1 MNAID
6 GREYFFTILFVTL
19 VDLIKRVNVYISRNT
34 FQSLI
39 KLNSSIAYA
48 SVRLFGGLRLW
59 TLLRHFLF
67 FLSLFFFFVSI
78 IKFIIHVKLE
88 GQFSWSQILF
98 ILLGIHIGES
108 KFILFYTKWSVVKL
122 ITTSCGTKSLVV
134 PGRAYSLRV
143 NRVQHVATN

>member
-48 SVRLFGGLRLW
+48 SVRLFGGLRL
-59 TLLRHFLF
+59 
-67 FLSLFFFFVSI
+67 
-78 IKFIIHVKLE
+78 
-88 GQFSWSQILF
+88 
-98 ILLGIHIGES
+98 
-108 KFILFYTKWSVVKL
+108 
-122 ITTSCGTKSLVV
+122 
-134 PGRAYSLRV
+134 
-143 NRVQHVATN
+143 